1 MIRHPAFPIDAWC
14 VRETCLDLD
23 MLAQTESLFA
33 LSNGHLGWRGN
44 LDEGEPHGLPG
55 SYLNGCHERR
65 PLPYTEF
72 GYGLPDYGQTVIN
85 VTNGKL
91 IRLLVDDEPFDV
103 RYGQLRSHERVL
115 DFRAGT
121 LARTAEWVSSAGRAV
136 RVRSTRLVSLTHRA
150 VAAICYEVEPLDS
163 PAEFVVQSELVA
175 NEQLPEEGFASA
187 DPRGGTVLQSVLHS
201 EAHTAR
207 DGSALLVHRTRFSNL
222 GVAAAMAHVVD
233 GPPGIG
239 QQTESSADSARLT
252 VSATL
257 CPGQPLKLVKFVGYG
272 WSSVRSLSA
281 LRDQVEAALAAAAQ
295 TGWSGLL
302 EQQRAFLA
310 DFWHRADVELDGDP
324 ELQQAIRFGLFHVLQ
339 AGARAEA
346 QAIPAKGLTGP
357 GYDGH
362 AFWDTEMFVLPM
374 LTFTYPDAAA
384 DELRWRHS
392 TLPMARARAGQLGL
406 RGAAFP
412 WRTIDGAECSGYWP
426 AGTAAFHVNADIA
439 DAVIRYADVTGNASF
454 EASPG
459 LELLVETARLWQSLG
474 HHTTSGEFRIDGVTG
489 PDEYS
494 ALADNN
500 VYTNLMAQHNLRAAA
515 DAAQRHP
522 AEARALAVSSGE
534 TDAWQR
540 AADAM
545 SIPYDDELEIHPQA
559 EGFTAHAV
567 WDFAGTSE
575 AEYPLLRHFPYFDLY
590 RKQVVKQAD
599 LVLAMQQRPDAF
611 SAEQKARNFA
621 YYERLTVRDSSLS
634 AATQSVIAAEV
645 GQLDLAYD
653 YLAESALID
662 LDDTELNV
670 ADGLHLAA
678 LAGAWTAAV
687 AGLGGL
693 RSRYGKLTFAPRLPA
708 LITRLAFTIRFR
720 GQPLRTEIT
729 GATATYELGAGAPA
743 TICHHGRELTLTAGK
758 PLTLDIPPIA
768 RPKKLSQPHGRE
780 PARRSERR
788 ATIPDSGLAV
798 LVAQGGRADESG
810 GFSPNDYNRPVREVD
825 DLVSCAPD
833 EQAC

>member
-1 MIRHPAFPIDAWC
+1 MIRHPAFPADPWC
-14 VRETCLDLD
+14 LRETALDPD

-44 LDEGEPHGLPG
+44 LDEGEPNGLPG

-65 PLPYTEF
+65 PIPYSEF
-72 GYGLPDYGQTVIN
+72 GYGLPDYGETVVN

-91 IRLLVDDEPFDV
+91 IRLLVGDEPLDV
-103 RYGQLRSHERVL
+103 RSGHLRSHERVL

-121 LARTAEWVSSAGRAV
+121 LARAAEWISPAGQAV
-136 RVRSTRLVSLTHRA
+136 RIRSTRLVSLTHRG
-150 VAAICYEVEPLDS
+150 VAAICYEVEPLDA
-163 PAEFVVQSELVA
+163 PAEVIVQSELVA
-175 NEQLPEEGFASA
+175 NEQLPEKGSASA
-187 DPRGGTVLQSVLHS
+187 DPRSGAVLQSVLRG
-201 EAHTAR
+201 EAHAAR
-207 DGSALLVHRTRFSNL
+207 DGSALLVHRTGRSNL
-222 GVAAAMAHVVD
+222 RVAAAMAHVVD
-233 GPPGIG
+233 GPPGTE
-239 QQTESSADSARLT
+239 QQTDSSPDVARLT

-257 CPGQPLKLVKFVGYG
+257 FPGQQLKLVKFVGYG
-272 WSSVRSLSA
+272 WSSAGSPQA
-281 LRDQVEAALAAAAQ
+281 LRDQVEVAVLAARQ
-295 TGWSGLL
+295 TGWPVMLDK
-302 EQQRAFLA
+302 QRVFLA

-346 QAIPAKGLTGP
+346 RAIPAKGLTGP

-384 DELRWRHS
+384 DELRWRYS
-392 TLPMARARAGQLGL
+392 TLAKARARAGQLGL

-439 DAVIRYADVTGNASF
+439 DAVIRYVDVTGDASF
-454 EASPG
+454 EAGPG

-474 HHTTSGEFRIDGVTG
+474 HHASSGEFRIDGVTG

-494 ALADNN
+494 AVADNN

-522 AEARALAVSSGE
+522 AEASALAVSSAE
-534 TDAWQR
+534 IDAWQR

-545 SIPYDDELEIHPQA
+545 AVPYDDDLGIHPQS
-559 EGFTAHAV
+559 EGFTAHEV
-567 WDFAGTSE
+567 WDFAGTGE
-575 AEYPLLRHFPYFDLY
+575 AQYPLLRHFPYFDLY

-634 AATQSVIAAEV
+634 ATTQSVIAAEV
-645 GQLDLAYD
+645 GQLELAYD

-662 LDDTELNV
+662 LNDTELNV

-678 LAGAWTAAV
+678 LAGAWTAVV

-693 RSRYGKLTFAPRLPA
+693 RSRYDKLIFAPRLPMP
-708 LITRLAFTIRFR
+708 IRRLAFTISFR
-720 GQPLRTEIT
+720 GQPVRTEIT
-729 GATATYELGAGAPA
+729 AATATYELEAGAPA
-743 TICHHGRELTLTAGK
+743 VIRHHRSEFTLTAGK

-768 RPKKLSQPHGRE
+768 RQERLSQPPGRE
-780 PARRSERR
+780 PERRSER
-788 ATIPDSGLAV
+788 AASQPDRGLAV
-798 LVAQGGRADESG
+798 LVMQDGRAAQPAMRQVG
-810 GFSPNDYNRPVREVD
+810 
-825 DLVSCAPD
+825 
-833 EQAC
+833 

>member
-1 MIRHPAFPIDAWC
+1 MIRHPAFPVDAWC
-14 VRETCLDLD
+14 LRETHLDLD

-44 LDEGEPHGLPG
+44 LDEGEPSGLPG

-65 PLPYTEF
+65 PIPYPEF
-72 GYGLPDYGQTVIN
+72 GYGLPDYSQTVIN

-91 IRLLVDDEPFDV
+91 IRLLVGDEPFDV
-103 RYGQLRSHERVL
+103 RSGHLRSHERAL
-115 DFRAGT
+115 DFRTGT
-121 LARTAEWVSSAGRAV
+121 LARVADWVSPAGRAV

-150 VAAICYEVEPLDS
+150 IAAICYEVAPLDAR
-163 PAEFVVQSELVA
+163 AEFVLQSELVA
-175 NEQLPEEGFASA
+175 NERLPGEASGSA
-187 DPRGGTVLQSVLHS
+187 DPRSGTVLQSALHG
-201 EAHTAR
+201 EAHAAHDR
-207 DGSALLVHRTRFSNL
+207 SALLVHRTRLSNL
-222 GVAAAMAHVVD
+222 RVAAAMAHVIA
-233 GPPGIG
+233 GPPG
-239 QQTESSADSARLT
+239 TDHEMDSSPDVARLT

-257 CPGQPLKLVKFVGYG
+257 APGQALRLVKLVGYG
-272 WSSVRSLSA
+272 WSSATSPRA
-281 LRDQVEAALAAAAQ
+281 LRDRVEAALTAAAQ
-295 TGWSGLL
+295 AGWPSLL
-302 EQQRAFLA
+302 DQQRAFLG
-310 DFWHRADVELDGDP
+310 DFWRRADVQLDGDP

-374 LTFTYPDAAA
+374 LTFTYPEAAA
-384 DELRWRHS
+384 DELRWRYS
-392 TLPMARARAGQLGL
+392 TLAKARARARQLGL

-426 AGTAAFHVNADIA
+426 AGTGAFHVNADIA
-439 DAVIRYADVTGNASF
+439 DAVIRYVDVTGDARF

-459 LELLVETARLWQSLG
+459 LELLVETARLWRSLG
-474 HHTTSGEFRIDGVTG
+474 HHASGGEFRIDGVTG

-494 ALADNN
+494 AVADNN

-522 AEARALAVSSGE
+522 AEAGALAVSSAE
-534 TDAWQR
+534 IAAWRR

-545 SIPYDDELEIHPQA
+545 TIPYDDELGIHPQS
-559 EGFTAHAV
+559 EGFTGHEV
-567 WDFAGTSE
+567 WDFAGTS
-575 AEYPLLRHFPYFDLY
+575 AEQYPLLRHFPYFDLY

-611 SAEQKARNFA
+611 SEAQKARNFA

-634 AATQSVIAAEV
+634 AATQSVMAAEV
-645 GQLDLAYD
+645 SQLELAYD

-678 LAGAWTAAV
+678 LAGAWTAVV

-693 RSRYGKLTFAPRLPA
+693 RSRYGTLIFAPRLPA
-708 LITRLAFTIRFR
+708 PITRLAFTIGFR

-729 GATATYELGAGAPA
+729 AATATYELAAGAPA
-743 TICHHGRELTLTAGK
+743 VIRHHGREVTLTAGE
-758 PLTLDIPPIA
+758 PVTLEIPPIT
-768 RPKKLSQPHGRE
+768 RPERLSQPPGRE
-780 PARRSERR
+780 PRRRSEH
-788 ATIPDSGLAV
+788 AASQPDRGLAV
-798 LVAQGGRADESG
+798 LVVQDGRGAEPAARKVG
-810 GFSPNDYNRPVREVD
+810 
-825 DLVSCAPD
+825 
-833 EQAC
+833 